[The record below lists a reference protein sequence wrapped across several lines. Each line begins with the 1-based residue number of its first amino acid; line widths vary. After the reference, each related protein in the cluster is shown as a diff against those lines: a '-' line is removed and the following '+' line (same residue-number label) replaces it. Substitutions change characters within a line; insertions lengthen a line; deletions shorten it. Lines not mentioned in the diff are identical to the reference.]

1 MNIALENICFNYKKE
16 KPVLKDVD
24 LLLPQGEL
32 VLIEGYSG
40 AGKTTLLNLIAGVVR
55 PDQGKVYWDGKVLF
69 EDLHIGMVDKLRPRY
84 VGVVF
89 SDYRLVGHLSGWD
102 NIRLP
107 AIVSDQNYAEKLVKY
122 LVDVFFQQDFT
133 KDGKD
138 LLDRPVSTLSDGQKE
153 RVAVIR
159 AFAVQPPFIL
169 ADEMFSAIHPDLKKH
184 LWRVVKEL
192 CRENNIGILLVSHD
206 LLLIE
211 QDMDF
216 KKYTLKDHGV
226 YEREN

>member
-1 MNIALENICFNYKKE
+1 MNITLENVCFNYNKE
-16 KPVLKDVD
+16 KPVLKDVN
-24 LLLPQGEL
+24 LLLSQGEL

-40 AGKTTLLNLIAGVVR
+40 AGKTTLLNVVAGVVR
-55 PDQGKVYWDGKVLF
+55 PDQGKVHWDGKVLF
-69 EDLHIGMVDKLRPRY
+69 DHLHTGMVDKLRPRY
-84 VGVVF
+84 LGVVF
-89 SDYRLVGHLSGWD
+89 SDYRLVGHLTGWE

-107 AIVSDQNYAEKLVKY
+107 AIVSDQTYAEELVHY
-122 LVDVFFQQDFT
+122 LVDIFFHQDFS

-138 LLDRPVSTLSDGQKE
+138 LLDRPVATLSDGQKE

-159 AFAVQPPFIL
+159 AFAVAPPFIL
-169 ADEMFSAIHPDLKKH
+169 ADEMFSAIHPDLKKR
-184 LWRVVKEL
+184 LWGVVKEL
-192 CRENNIGILLVSHD
+192 CREHNIGILLVSHD